1 MRQMPQQLA
10 MQTEN
15 NAQFADEL
23 AQRLTE
29 IGDVEAKRF
38 FGGYALY
45 HAGVQFAMVMKGSV
59 YFHVDDTT
67 RIKYQQHQSQ
77 AFHYVSKTKD
87 IIVNRYF
94 EVPATPLESDTELVA
109 WARESI
115 LTVKIKKPSRRPL
128 AKKI

>member
-1 MRQMPQQLA
+1 MRAPLNLLSQQ
-10 MQTEN
+10 
-15 NAQFADEL
+15 AQQFVEEL
-23 AQRLTE
+23 AYRLEE
-29 IGDVEAKRF
+29 IGDIEVKRF
-38 FGGYALY
+38 FGGYALR

-94 EVPATPLESDTELVA
+94 EVPATPMESDAELIA

-115 LTVKIKKPSRRPL
+115 RTVKITSPSRQNKRRP
-128 AKKI
+128 